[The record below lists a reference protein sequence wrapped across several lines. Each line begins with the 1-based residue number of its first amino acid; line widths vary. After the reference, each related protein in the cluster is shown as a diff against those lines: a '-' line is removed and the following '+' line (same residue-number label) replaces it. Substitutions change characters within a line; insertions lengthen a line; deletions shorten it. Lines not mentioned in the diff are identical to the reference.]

1 MDYHL
6 ASSYYSFFFLYIYIF
21 HGFPIYTRT
30 NKTHTFQ
37 VWWIFQKKKEMF
49 VLTYIRVCTPMCVHI
64 RVCNNTKRMFLVSIS
79 PLCRVFS
86 IFWIFLYILLLP
98 LLFFFSLFVCY
109 FIVASFFFYF
119 PRCVIIISLNAQL
132 TSYSEL
138 QLFTNLVK

>member
-1 MDYHL
+1 MHYHL

-37 VWWIFQKKKEMF
+37 VWWIFQKKKKCSF
-49 VLTYIRVCTPMCVHI
+49 LRIYVCVRLCVYIYACATTRRECYWYPYLLSVACSQFFEFFFI
-64 RVCNNTKRMFLVSIS
+64 FFSFL
-79 PLCRVFS
+79 F
-86 IFWIFLYILLLP
+86 F
-98 LLFFFSLFVCY
+98 FFFSLFVCY

>member
-1 MDYHL
+1 MHYHL
-6 ASSYYSFFFLYIYIF
+6 ASSYYSFFFYIYIYF
-21 HGFPIYTRT
+21 TGSQFTREPT
-30 NKTHTFQ
+30 KRTRFKCDE
-37 VWWIFQKKKEMF
+37 FSKKKEMF

-64 RVCNNTKRMFLVSIS
+64 RVCNNTKRMLLVSIS